1 MIITLTYLLS
11 LSPPSPKIH
20 SMSRANFNALISQ
33 LTILLQCKKFNR
45 VSNLLK
51 SYHSINSEWNKYSI
65 ENSNIN
71 CDYTRNNL
79 FELPNNLGQILI
91 LIWKPNCNSKIHNH
105 PNSNCW
111 VKLLEGKLEEN
122 IFNKDCKKKIATNLL
137 SKNDVTFINDSIGL
151 HSVHNKSSTDTAISL
166 HVYSNNN
173 DIKSIKNIGNIH
185 GIYKNFQEII
195 DLQIKSGK

>member
-1 MIITLTYLLS
+1 
-11 LSPPSPKIH
+11 
-20 SMSRANFNALISQ
+20 MSRVEFNALISQ
-33 LTILLQCKKFNR
+33 LSKLLQCKKFNK

-51 SYHSINSEWNKYSI
+51 SYDSINSDWNKYSV
-65 ENSNIN
+65 ENLDIN

-122 IFNKDCKKKIATNLL
+122 IFNKDNKEKIVTNLL

-151 HSVHNKSSTDTAISL
+151 HSIHNKSLTNTAVSL
-166 HVYSNNN
+166 HIYSNNN
-173 DIKSIKNIGNIH
+173 DIRTIKNIENIH
-185 GIYKNFQEII
+185 DIYKNFR
-195 DLQIKSGK
+195 K